1 MIKMK
6 IIYDKILDTKI
17 RKMLNVCPI
26 NIKIIYC
33 ELLYKLA
40 TIEVTR
46 STSMCPLVTHKNNM
60 TRLDAQLLSYYSIL
74 FSYSVISLMRNK
86 LRCQLFLI

>member
-1 MIKMK
+1 MIKLQRYK
-6 IIYDKILDTKI
+6 NSQ
-17 RKMLNVCPI
+17 NVECVSDQYK
-26 NIKIIYC
+26 NYLYR

-40 TIEVTR
+40 TIEATR

-74 FSYSVISLMRNK
+74 FSYSVISLMRNR